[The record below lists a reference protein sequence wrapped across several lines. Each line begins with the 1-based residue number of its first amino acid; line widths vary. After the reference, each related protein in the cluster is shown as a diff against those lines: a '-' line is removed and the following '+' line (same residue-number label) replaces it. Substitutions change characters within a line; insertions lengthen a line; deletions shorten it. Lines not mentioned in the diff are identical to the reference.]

1 VLAARATDSFPHF
14 GTNAAE
20 TDIFQAVR
28 DGKIDSATRLL
39 NADGQLA
46 NKTNQF
52 GQTPLRLAV
61 TVRQTNMVE
70 FLETHGAKWDEVS
83 AVMAGRADA
92 LREILKQRPAAVSG
106 AALGKGLAHIA
117 AANGDV
123 DILKMLIAANCD
135 LQAQDSWGL
144 SPLGYALIKKR
155 TDAVKLLLQHG
166 AKENFFDAIYVN
178 DLKTVSAL
186 LAQDKS
192 LAKSQNKMH
201 TSAVE
206 ITAAAG
212 YADILKLLLKNGAP
226 VDTAGSVDKRN
237 PFGGRNPLH
246 LAAFHNQ
253 TNALAILIRA
263 GADVNLTDRRGFTPL
278 HWAAMRGA
286 AEAAALLLKHKA
298 DPNSHVAQP
307 VSASGPD
314 FFMRPGLSVVGDAPL
329 HLAALTGQTNVIQL
343 LLKSKADVNVMNAM
357 SQTALDLTSGPPNP
371 FARSFMMQRD
381 MVDLVEPLQTN
392 QPTQSN
398 QFKMLREKQ
407 GVAAGLIEA
416 AGGKHSSNNSNFRR
430 MPGFNFPN

>member
-1 VLAARATDSFPHF
+1 
-14 GTNAAE
+14 
-20 TDIFQAVR
+20 
-28 DGKIDSATRLL
+28 
-39 NADGQLA
+39 
-46 NKTNQF
+46 
-52 GQTPLRLAV
+52 
-61 TVRQTNMVE
+61 M
-70 FLETHGAKWDEVS
+70 
-83 AVMAGRADA
+83 
-92 LREILKQRPAAVSG
+92 
-106 AALGKGLAHIA
+106 
-117 AANGDV
+117 
-123 DILKMLIAANCD
+123 
-135 LQAQDSWGL
+135 
-144 SPLGYALIKKR
+144 
-155 TDAVKLLLQHG
+155 
-166 AKENFFDAIYVN
+166 N

-298 DPNSHVAQP
+298 DPNSHVAQSI
-307 VSASGPD
+307 SAPGPD
-314 FFMRPGLSVVGDAPL
+314 FFMRPGLSIVGDAPL

-381 MVDLVEPLQTN
+381 MVDLIEPLHTN

-407 GVAAGLIEA
+407 GVAASLIEA